1 MTGFIDLIRLRLSLA
16 VTFSALTGFCI
27 YGERISM
34 RLLIMATGVFLLAA
48 GASAFNQIFEQR
60 EDSLMQRTKN
70 RPLPMHT
77 IKPGTASVFSI
88 LIILAGLLVLLSTGL
103 IPAALGL
110 LNVVLYNLIYTP
122 LKRYTSLAVIP
133 GSAVGAIPP
142 LIGFTA
148 AGDKMLTPEILLF
161 ASFMFLWQLP
171 HFWLIIMKY
180 RDDYDRAGFKT
191 FSRKMT
197 EKNIRNLIFLW
208 VFISTVFL
216 ILVMREGIFFNRLLL
231 ALLIPFNAGFI
242 VYFYHLL
249 YRNTGLVSANKAAF
263 MLVNSFGLVIML
275 MFIINAF
282 L

>member
-1 MTGFIDLIRLRLSLA
+1 LF
-16 VTFSALTGFCI
+16 
-27 YGERISM
+27 
-34 RLLIMATGVFLLAA
+34 
-48 GASAFNQIFEQR
+48 
-60 EDSLMQRTKN
+60 
-70 RPLPMHT
+70 
-77 IKPGTASVFSI
+77 
-88 LIILAGLLVLLSTGL
+88 TGL

-110 LNVVLYNLIYTP
+110 LNVILYNLIYTP
-122 LKRYTSLAVIP
+122 LKRVTSLAVIP

-148 AGDKMLTPEILLF
+148 AGDKMLSPEILLF

-180 RDDYDRAGFKT
+180 RDDYYRAGFKT
-191 FSRKMT
+191 FSSKMT

-208 VFISTVFL
+208 VFVSTVFL
-216 ILVMREGIFFNRLLL
+216 ILVMREGVFFNRLLL
-231 ALLIPFNAGFI
+231 ALLIPLNAGFI